1 MLHRTFGKTGIDIT
15 AVGLGTWNIGNQ
27 WGDIDDATSFGTIR
41 SAFDSGVTLFDT
53 AENYGIPG
61 GTSEERLG
69 IALSGIRHRV
79 TVVSKTGN
87 WGRRIGR
94 TIPREFP
101 DTIRVCVHAS
111 LHRLQTDWIDV
122 MLCHEGE
129 IEDPSVYIEG
139 FEILLKEG
147 RIRAYGISTN
157 NLDVLKRFNEMGTCS
172 VVQVDYSLMNR
183 NAEDGFLPYCQ
194 ANNIGVMVRGP
205 LAKGLLSGRY
215 DKSTKF
221 TDSIRAAWHADANEQ
236 TKYEADIDRV
246 EKLKE
251 FAAPGQEMVQMALRY
266 VISHPTV
273 SVVIPGAKSAEQAAM
288 NASAG
293 SEVLGDDLVSKL
305 RALT

>member
-1 MLHRTFGKTGIDIT
+1 MLHRTFGKTGIDVT

-27 WGDIDDATSFGTIR
+27 WGDTDDATAFATIR

-69 IALSGIRHRV
+69 MALAGIRHRV

-94 TIPREFP
+94 MIPRDYP

-111 LHRLQTDWIDV
+111 LHRLKTDWIDV

-139 FEILLKEG
+139 FEILIKEG

-183 NAEDGFLPYCQ
+183 KAEAEFLHYCLE
-194 ANNIGVMVRGP
+194 NNIGVMVRGP

-215 DKSTKF
+215 DKTTKF
-221 TDSIRAAWHADANEQ
+221 TDSIRTAWHEDAKAQ
-236 TKYEADIDRV
+236 AKFEADIERV
-246 EKLKE
+246 EQLKA
-251 FAAPGQEMVQMALRY
+251 FAKPGEEMVQMALRY
-266 VISHPTV
+266 VISHPAV
-273 SVVIPGAKSAEQAAM
+273 SVVIPGAKSPEQAKT
-288 NASAG
+288 NAGAG
-293 SEVLGDDLVSKL
+293 SEVLGDDLVTKL

>member
-1 MLHRTFGKTGIDIT
+1 MLHRTFGKTGVDIS

-27 WGDIDDATSFGTIR
+27 WGDTDDATAFATIR
-41 SAFDSGVTLFDT
+41 SAFDHGVTLFDT

-69 IALSGIRHRV
+69 MALAGIRHRV

-94 TIPREFP
+94 LIPRDYP

-111 LHRLQTDWIDV
+111 LHRLKTDWIDV

-139 FEILLKEG
+139 FEILIKEG

-183 NAEDGFLPYCQ
+183 KAEAEFLPYCLE
-194 ANNIGVMVRGP
+194 NNIGVMVRGP

-215 DKSTKF
+215 DKTTKF
-221 TDSIRAAWHADANEQ
+221 TDSIRTAWHADAKAQ
-236 TKYEADIDRV
+236 AKFEADIERV
-246 EKLKE
+246 EQLKA
-251 FAAPGQEMVQMALRY
+251 FAKPGEEMVQMALRY
-266 VISHPTV
+266 VISHPAV
-273 SVVIPGAKSAEQAAM
+273 SVVIPGAKSPEQAKT
-288 NASAG
+288 NAGAG
-293 SEVLGDDLVSKL
+293 SEVLGDDLIAKL

>member
-1 MLHRTFGKTGIDIT
+1 MLHRTFWKTGIDVT

-27 WGDIDDATSFGTIR
+27 WGDIDEGTSFATIR

-69 IALSGIRHRV
+69 VALSGIRHRV

-94 TIPREFP
+94 LIPREYP

-111 LHRLQTDWIDV
+111 LHRLKTDWLDV
-122 MLCHEGE
+122 VLCHEGE
-129 IEDPSVYIEG
+129 IEDPSIYLEG
-139 FEILLKEG
+139 FEILLQEG

-157 NLDVLKRFNEMGTCS
+157 NLDVLKRFNANGSCS

-183 NAEDGFLPYCQ
+183 KAEEDFLPYCQ
-194 ANNIGVMVRGP
+194 ENNIGVMVRGP

-221 TDSIRAAWHADANEQ
+221 TDSIRTSWHADANAQ
-236 TKYEADIDRV
+236 AKFEADIERV
-246 EKLKE
+246 EKLK
-251 FAAPGQEMVQMALRY
+251 AVAKPGQEMVQMALRY
-266 VISHPTV
+266 VISHPAV
-273 SVVIPGAKSAEQAAM
+273 SVVIPGAKSPEQAAM
-288 NASAG
+288 NAAAG
-293 SEVLGDDLVSKL
+293 SEVLSDDLVEKL
-305 RALT
+305 RELT

>member
-1 MLHRTFGKTGIDIT
+1 MLHRTFGKTGIDVT

-27 WGDIDDATSFGTIR
+27 WGDTDDATAFATIR

-69 IALSGIRHRV
+69 MALAGIRHRV

-94 TIPREFP
+94 MIPRDYP

-111 LHRLQTDWIDV
+111 LHRLKTDWIDV

-139 FEILLKEG
+139 FEILIKEG

-183 NAEDGFLPYCQ
+183 KAEAEFLPYCLE
-194 ANNIGVMVRGP
+194 NNIGVMVRGP

-215 DKSTKF
+215 DKTTKF
-221 TDSIRAAWHADANEQ
+221 TDSIRTAWHEDAKAQ
-236 TKYEADIDRV
+236 AKFEADIERV
-246 EKLKE
+246 EQLKA
-251 FAAPGQEMVQMALRY
+251 FAKPGEEMVQMALRY
-266 VISHPTV
+266 VISHPAV
-273 SVVIPGAKSAEQAAM
+273 SVVIPGAKSPEQAKT
-288 NASAG
+288 NAGAG
-293 SEVLGDDLVSKL
+293 SEVLGDDLVTKL